1 MVCRPRKKPAL
12 SASSAGAST
21 HLAGSLERS
30 GFFLRQAV
38 RRSERPE
45 WQKYNHVTVTIGWSL
60 LAMFYG
66 GVALFVVLTLLHS
79 AVGVP

>member
-1 MVCRPRKKPAL
+1 MEEARAL
-12 SASSAGAST
+12 GQFRWSQFSP
-21 HLAGSLERS
+21 AGSLERS

-45 WQKYNHVTVTIGWSL
+45 WQKYNHVTVTVGWSL

-66 GVALFVVLTLLHS
+66 AVALAVVFGLVHTTTGL
-79 AVGVP
+79 P